1 MIAVFDMLILTLE
14 IGSKMRRTHR
24 PDKNNK
30 MNQNDTNSW
39 ISFTGASSE
48 LRQLQTNFKNQQV
61 GN

>member
-1 MIAVFDMLILTLE
+1 MIVAPDMVILTLE
-14 IGSKMRRTHR
+14 IGSKMKRTHR

-30 MNQNDTNSW
+30 MNQSDTNLW

-48 LRQLQTNFKNQQV
+48 LRQLQTNFKHKQV